1 MLGFVHYPSW
11 ISPEIIPGLPLRW
24 YGLMY
29 VVAFAITYLLFVYQV
44 RKRKLEVN
52 DDQVVNLFFWGIIG
66 VLLGGR
72 IIGTTVYDPTH
83 HYLTHP
89 WLIFWPFNSQMQFV
103 GLAGMSYHGGLLGA
117 IIAIT
122 IYCKRK
128 KLDVLEIGD
137 LLIAGVPLGY
147 TFGRLGN
154 FINGELW
161 GRATTAPWAILYPH
175 AERLPAKL
183 GWVRAIAAK
192 DGIPITGPDQMVNL
206 PRHPSELYEA
216 FFEGIFL
223 WLVIWL
229 IFRKHRPFKG
239 FLIGIYVVGYG
250 LVRFIIEYFRE
261 PDPGIGFPIQ
271 LAQPV
276 LRAHP
281 ALLLNF
287 TMGQILCALM
297 IVSGS
302 IFLAVLARRSKRNPQ
317 AVEVVHEGESL
328 ALAQAEA
335 QEKRE
340 TRKGS
345 ARKLRK
351 KIR

>member
-1 MLGFVHYPSW
+1 
-11 ISPEIIPGLPLRW
+11 
-24 YGLMY
+24 MY
-29 VVAFAITYLLFVYQV
+29 VVAFAITYILFTYQV
-44 RKRKLEVN
+44 RKRKLEIS
-52 DDQVVNLFFWGIIG
+52 DDQVVNLFFWAIIG
-66 VLLGGR
+66 VLIGGR

-89 WLIFWPFNSQMQFV
+89 WLIFWPFDSQMHFI

-122 IYCKRK
+122 LYCRSK
-128 KLDVLEIGD
+128 KLDFLEIGD
-137 LLIAGVPLGY
+137 MLIAGVPLGY

-161 GRATTAPWAILYPH
+161 GRATTVPWGILYPH
-175 AERLPAKL
+175 AERLSPKL
-183 GWVRAIAAK
+183 DWVHTMATK
-192 DGIPITGPDQMVNL
+192 VGISITGATQSVNL

-223 WLVIWL
+223 WLIIWF

-239 FLIGIYVVGYG
+239 FLIGIYIIGYG
-250 LVRFIIEYFRE
+250 VVRFVIEYFRE

-271 LAQPV
+271 LGPSV

-281 ALLLNF
+281 AYLLNF

-297 IVSGS
+297 VVSGI
-302 IFLAVLARRSKRNPQ
+302 IFLAVLRTRAKRSPD
-317 AVEVVHEGESL
+317 ALEVVHDGESL
-328 ALAQAEA
+328 QREEA
-335 QEKRE
+335 AATPKRDMK
-340 TRKGS
+340 RGA